1 LKVFLNIPTKRYRK
15 GVSNKATK
23 ILNKNP
29 ERTRP
34 QNNFQSNI
42 PKRDNRLITR
52 NVSINWELN
61 VEKLFLNQSI
71 LPSVLFFQK

>member
-1 LKVFLNIPTKRYRK
+1 
-15 GVSNKATK
+15 VSNKATK

-42 PKRDNRLITR
+42 PKRHSKLITR
-52 NVSINWELN
+52 KVSINWELN

-71 LPSVLFFQK
+71 LPFVLFFQK